1 MRGIPF
7 IVLMMALLVMVG
19 GCSQTEGKKD
29 SSPTNEEENQT
40 VYSESDDDNG
50 EETQSSE
57 TDVSSDEQLSENM
70 NIDEYL
76 NAHYK
81 IDRTHYKT
89 DVWES
94 DSGMTN
100 YTVKLLP
107 DTEEYGQEIN
117 EKFLD
122 GHMKSYEETE
132 MMFDVA
138 KKIMDELPEVKN
150 KSRVDSVSW
159 VSYDGEFKVVL
170 IQDFENSEHQADG
183 EALSKY
189 TSNQIEYARVW
200 LQLAPNQEIGEL
212 NVRHI
217 TAGEK
222 LNPDDETSA
231 SYPEDVI
238 QLAGSRLVDGSVT
251 YSGNGD
257 GTINVYNIPL
267 RWDGQY
273 PAGKDF
279 YEKIIQK
286 TKLVHIDTGDDQ
298 KVIRLIK
305 LLNVH

>member
-1 MRGIPF
+1 MKRIPF
-7 IVLMMALLVMVG
+7 ILMMVLLVMAA
-19 GCSQTEGKKD
+19 GCSQTEVKND
-29 SSPTNEEENQT
+29 MPPANEEENQT
-40 VYSESDDDNG
+40 VDPDLDNNN
-50 EETQSSE
+50 EEEAQPSE
-57 TDVSSDEQLSENM
+57 TDGASDEQVSENM

-81 IDRTHYKT
+81 IDGTHYET
-89 DVWES
+89 DVWKS

-107 DTEEYGQEIN
+107 NTEEYSHEIN
-117 EKFLD
+117 EKLQD
-122 GHMKSYEETE
+122 GHTKSYEETE
-132 MMFDVA
+132 VMFNKA
-138 KKIMDELPEVKN
+138 KQIMAELPEVKN

-170 IQDFENSEHQADG
+170 IQDFENSEHQADE
-183 EALSKY
+183 EALSNY

-200 LQLAPNQEIGEL
+200 LQLAPNQEIDEL

-217 TAGEK
+217 PAGEK

-257 GTINVYNIPL
+257 GTINVYNVPL
-267 RWDGQY
+267 RWDGKY
-273 PAGKDF
+273 PAGKKF
-279 YEKIIQK
+279 YNEIIQS
-286 TKLVHIDTGDDQ
+286 TKLVPIDTGDDQ
-298 KVIRLIK
+298 EVIRLIK
-305 LLNVH
+305 LLKIH

>member
-7 IVLMMALLVMVG
+7 IVLILALLVMVG
-19 GCSQTEGKKD
+19 GCSQTEGKSD

-40 VYSESDDDNG
+40 VYTELDDDNG
-50 EETQSSE
+50 EEAQSSE
-57 TDVSSDEQLSENM
+57 TDVASDEQLSENM

-81 IDRTHYKT
+81 IDGTHYET

-107 DTEEYGQEIN
+107 DTEEYSQEIN
-117 EKFLD
+117 KKLQD
-122 GHMKSYEETE
+122 GHRENYEETE
-132 MMFDVA
+132 MMFDMA
-138 KKIMDELPEVKN
+138 KQIMDEVPEVKD

-159 VSYDGEFKVVL
+159 ISYDGKFKVIL
-170 IQDFENSEHQADG
+170 IQDFVNSENQSDG

-200 LQLAPNQEIGEL
+200 LQLAPNQEIDEL
-212 NVRHI
+212 IVRHI
-217 TAGEK
+217 PAGEK

-251 YSGNGD
+251 YSDNGD

>member
-7 IVLMMALLVMVG
+7 IVLILALLVMVG
-19 GCSQTEGKKD
+19 GCSQTEGKSD

-40 VYSESDDDNG
+40 VYTELDDDNG
-50 EETQSSE
+50 EEAQSSE
-57 TDVSSDEQLSENM
+57 TDVASDEQLSENM

-81 IDRTHYKT
+81 IDGTHYET

-107 DTEEYGQEIN
+107 DTEEYSQEIN
-117 EKFLD
+117 KKLQD
-122 GHMKSYEETE
+122 GHRENYEETE
-132 MMFDVA
+132 IMFDMA
-138 KKIMDELPEVKN
+138 KQIMDEVPEVKD

-159 VSYDGEFKVVL
+159 VSYDGEFKVIL
-170 IQDFENSEHQADG
+170 IQDFENSEKQADG
-183 EALSKY
+183 DSLSKY
-189 TSNQIEYARVW
+189 SSNQIEYARVW
-200 LQLAPNQEIGEL
+200 LQLAPNQEIDEL

-217 TAGEK
+217 PAGEK

-231 SYPEDVI
+231 SYPEDII

>member
-7 IVLMMALLVMVG
+7 IVLILALLVMVG
-19 GCSQTEGKKD
+19 GCSQTEGKSD

-40 VYSESDDDNG
+40 VYTELDDDNG
-50 EETQSSE
+50 EEAQSSE
-57 TDVSSDEQLSENM
+57 TDVASDEQLSENM

-81 IDRTHYKT
+81 IDGTHYET

-107 DTEEYGQEIN
+107 DTEEYSQEIN
-117 EKFLD
+117 KKLQD
-122 GHMKSYEETE
+122 GHRENYEETE
-132 MMFDVA
+132 IMFDMA
-138 KKIMDELPEVKN
+138 KQIMDEVPEVKD

-159 VSYDGEFKVVL
+159 VSYDGEFKVIL
-170 IQDFENSEHQADG
+170 IQDFENSEKQADG
-183 EALSKY
+183 DSLSKY
-189 TSNQIEYARVW
+189 SSNQIEYARVW
-200 LQLAPNQEIGEL
+200 LQLAPNQEIDEL

-217 TAGEK
+217 PAGEK

-231 SYPEDVI
+231 SYPEDII

-305 LLNVH
+305 LLNIH

>member
-1 MRGIPF
+1 MKGTPF

-19 GCSQTEGKKD
+19 GCSQTEGKSD
-29 SSPTNEEENQT
+29 PSPTNEGEIQT
-40 VYSESDDDNG
+40 AGPDLDDDNG
-50 EETQSSE
+50 AEAQPSE
-57 TDVSSDEQLSENM
+57 TDNTSDEQLSENM
-70 NIDEYL
+70 NIDDYL

-81 IDRTHYKT
+81 INGTHYET

-94 DSGMTN
+94 NSGMTN

-107 DTEEYGQEIN
+107 DTEEYSQEIN
-117 EKFLD
+117 GKFQN
-122 GHMKSYEETE
+122 GHTKSYEETE
-132 MMFDVA
+132 KMFDIA
-138 KKIMDELPEVKN
+138 KQIMDELPEVKN

-170 IQDFENSEHQADG
+170 IQDFENSEKQADG
-183 EALSKY
+183 ESLSKY
-189 TSNQIEYARVW
+189 SSNQIEYARVW
-200 LQLAPNQEIGEL
+200 LQLGPNQEIDEL

-217 TAGEK
+217 PAGEK

-231 SYPEDVI
+231 SYPEAVI

-267 RWDGQY
+267 RWDGKY
-273 PAGKDF
+273 PAGEDF
-279 YEKIIQK
+279 YNNIIQSA
-286 TKLVHIDTGDDQ
+286 KLVHINTGDDQ

>member
-1 MRGIPF
+1 MKGIPF

-19 GCSQTEGKKD
+19 GCSQTEVKND
-29 SSPTNEEENQT
+29 LSPANEEENQT
-40 VYSESDDDNG
+40 ASPGLGDDNG
-50 EETQSSE
+50 EEAQPSE
-57 TDVSSDEQLSENM
+57 TDSASDENLSENM

-81 IDRTHYKT
+81 IDGTHYET

-107 DTEEYGQEIN
+107 DTEEYSQEIN
-117 EKFLD
+117 EKFQH

-132 MMFDVA
+132 MMFDMA
-138 KKIMDELPEVKN
+138 KQIMDELPEVKN

-170 IQDFENSEHQADG
+170 IQDFEKSKHQADG
-183 EALSKY
+183 EGLSKY

-200 LQLAPNQEIGEL
+200 LQLGPNQEIDEL

-217 TAGEK
+217 PAGEK
-222 LNPDDETSA
+222 LNLDDETSA

-267 RWDGQY
+267 RWDGKY

-279 YEKIIQK
+279 YNKIIQS
-286 TKLVHIDTGDDQ
+286 TKLVRIDTGDDQ
-298 KVIRLIK
+298 DVIRLIK